1 MSLQC
6 LSDQK
11 YVAIL
16 LCCKLKL
23 MNFML
28 QKFGEQLGILHSTVE
43 RKLANKITL
52 VGKFVAQ
59 CQVDINTL
67 LDDIMKT
74 HELVMV
80 ITICIKVCEVC
91 NQR

>member
-1 MSLQC
+1 
-6 LSDQK
+6 
-11 YVAIL
+11 
-16 LCCKLKL
+16 
-23 MNFML
+23 MNFLL
-28 QKFGEQLGILHSTVE
+28 QKFGEQLGILHRTVE
-43 RKLANKITL
+43 RKLANKISL

-80 ITICIKVCEVC
+80 RTVSNKVCEVY
-91 NQR
+91 NEREGFI